1 MKPRTKRRLKR
12 SGWITLLVLAALV
25 ALINNWVVNNSE
37 AYVYDNFALL
47 PDNDVGLVLGTSP
60 FTRGGNPNPQFY
72 GRIDAAVQLYKL
84 GKIKHLIVSG
94 ANPDATY
101 NEPRQMWKELTK
113 AGVPSQAITMDFA
126 GFRTL
131 DSISRA
137 QAVFGIDRMTLITQR
152 YHAYRAVFIAKKLHM
167 RVAAFSPA
175 GDDTGS
181 FNRTLVREVLARVKA
196 VLDIYVFDAV
206 PKFFGERRGLENG
219 TAADAP
225 AD

>member
-1 MKPRTKRRLKR
+1 LI
-12 SGWITLLVLAALV
+12 WITLLVIAGLV
-25 ALINNWVVNNSE
+25 TLINNWVINNSE
-37 AYVYDNFALL
+37 AYIYDNVALL

-60 FTRGGNPNPQFY
+60 FTRGGKPNPQFY
-72 GRIDAAVQLYKL
+72 GRIDAAVELYKA

-131 DSISRA
+131 DSVSRA
-137 QAVFGIDRMTLITQR
+137 QAVFGLDRMTIITQR
-152 YHAYRAVFIAKKLHM
+152 YHAYRAVFIAKKLHL
-167 RVAAFSPA
+167 RVAAFTPPS
-175 GDDTGS
+175 DETS
-181 FNRTLVREVLARVKA
+181 VFSRTMLREVLARVKA
-196 VLDIYVFDAV
+196 VMDIYILDAV
-206 PKFFGERRGLENG
+206 PKFFGERRGLDSG
-219 TAADAP
+219 TPPDAP